1 LRRKRSPVNLGERLV
16 HYGLGGTLFWL
27 GLVVI
32 AFSAIP
38 DASTAEWEGLREGIE
53 RLELPAEMQ
62 GVFAALGIVLVFTT
76 GLLFD
81 LAAGAF
87 FGAWERDWFF
97 REFATNRQ
105 WMRGF
110 LIEHRA
116 YWGHDR
122 AILDRIL
129 DRRAAD
135 LSFWRDLLKKTPQQG
150 EDQRLEKRAFP
161 RIWELMTAI
170 GTAEGSV
177 SVDVAYWRV
186 SRLVAMVF
194 FGLGLWAALATSL
207 AVDSTDSPLIPLLL
221 LIPQLLLYIGSFAV
235 LRRAYRLLIAS
246 LFASVFVVEESRHP
260 SAPSRPPTK

>member
-1 LRRKRSPVNLGERLV
+1 MNLGERLV

-27 GLVVI
+27 GLVAI
-32 AFSAIP
+32 TSSAIP
-38 DASTAEWEGLREGIE
+38 DASTAVWESLREGVE
-53 RLELPAEMQ
+53 GLELPAEME

-81 LAAGAF
+81 LVAGAL
-87 FGAWERDWFF
+87 FGASERRWFF
-97 REFATNRQ
+97 QEFAANRQ
-105 WMRGF
+105 WIRGF
-110 LIEHRA
+110 LIEHMA

-122 AILDRIL
+122 PILDRIL
-129 DRRAAD
+129 GRPAAD
-135 LSFWRDLLKKTPQQG
+135 PGFWRDLFGGTPP
-150 EDQRLEKRAFP
+150 EDEGRLEKRAFP

-194 FGLGLWAALATSL
+194 FSLGLWTAFSAFAAMA
-207 AVDSTDSPLIPLLL
+207 STDSLFLPLLL
-221 LIPQLLLYIGSFAV
+221 LIPQTLLFIGSFAV

-246 LFASVFVVEESRHP
+246 LFASVFVVEEARHP
-260 SAPSRPPTK
+260 SAPSRPPSS